1 MAYKAKKTTK
11 KNNAMEEALEV
22 VSKEATTRL
31 NVEVPESR
39 MDLLKLV
46 VAGRK
51 MTIREYVNDLLGES
65 LEKDIDALGLKVKN

>member
-11 KNNAMEEALEV
+11 KNDAMEEALEV

-31 NVEVPESR
+31 NVEIPESR

-51 MTIREYVNDLLGES
+51 MTIREYVNDLLSKS
-65 LEKDIDALGLKVKN
+65 LKKDIDDLGLKIKN

>member
-11 KNNAMEEALEV
+11 KNDAMEEALEV

-31 NVEVPESR
+31 NVEIPESR

-51 MTIREYVNDLLGES
+51 MTIREYVNDLLNTS
-65 LEKDIDALGLKVKN
+65 LEKDVKALELSIKK

>member
-1 MAYKAKKTTK
+1 
-11 KNNAMEEALEV
+11 MEEALEV

-65 LEKDIDALGLKVKN
+65 LEKDVDALGLKIKN

>member
-65 LEKDIDALGLKVKN
+65 LEKDVDALGLKIKN

>member
-11 KNNAMEEALEV
+11 KNDAMEEALEV

-31 NVEVPESR
+31 NVEIPESR

-51 MTIREYVNDLLGES
+51 MTIREYVNDLLNTS
-65 LEKDIDALGLKVKN
+65 LEKDVKALGLSIKK

>member
-31 NVEVPESR
+31 NVEIPESR

-51 MTIREYVNDLLGES
+51 MTIREYVNDLLSES
-65 LEKDIDALGLKVKN
+65 LKKDIDDLGLRIKN